1 MPIVEAVPK
10 FLDGLS
16 DDDLKKEVKIES
28 KNDSLASIVKS
39 LKCILS
45 NVAGQEE
52 AIRQLEMFRLKM
64 ILRQLKISSFGGK
77 MSALNEVNR
86 VIAR

>member
-28 KNDSLASIVKS
+28 KNDSVASIVKS

-45 NVAGQEE
+45 NVAEQVDG
-52 AIRQLEMFRLKM
+52 IRQLEMFRLKM

-77 MSALNEVNR
+77 MNALNEVNR